1 MSNTIISDK
10 YQVVIPKAVREKA
23 NLKRG
28 QILHVYP
35 VDDGSVLLTPQKKW
49 PDDYIGMD
57 KDIWKNIDVVEYLR
71 NERASWDRKSLKI

>member
-10 YQVVIPKAVREKA
+10 YQVVIPKAVRDKA

-28 QILHVYP
+28 QILHVYS

-49 PDDYIGMD
+49 PDDYIGSL
-57 KDIWKNIDVVEYLR
+57 KDAWKGVDVIEYLR
-71 NERASWDRKSLKI
+71 QERNSWD

>member
-28 QILHVYP
+28 QILHVYS

-49 PDDYIGMD
+49 PDDYICMD
-57 KDIWKNIDVVEYLR
+57 KDVWKNIDVVEYLR
-71 NERASWDRKSLKI
+71 NERASWDRDSLKS